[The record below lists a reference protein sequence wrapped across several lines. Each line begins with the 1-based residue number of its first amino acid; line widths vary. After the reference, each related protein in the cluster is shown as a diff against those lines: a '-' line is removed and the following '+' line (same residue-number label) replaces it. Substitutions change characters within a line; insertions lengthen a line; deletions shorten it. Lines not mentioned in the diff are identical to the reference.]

1 MQSLVKGGNLT
12 IMRRYLLRRIL
23 QIFPVILVAAILNFL
38 LINFAPGDP
47 AVILAGEYAPDE
59 YIAELRRSYGLDE
72 PILYR
77 LWVYILQLLQGDL
90 GYSFAY
96 RRPVLELL
104 LEHAQNTLLLVVGS
118 QGFSIVIGTW
128 LGALAARY
136 HTRWQD
142 NTITYGTLLL
152 YCLPVFWTGLMLI
165 LIFAVKLR
173 WMPSSGMMDF
183 LAFDR
188 PRWLDLLYHMVLPVT
203 CLFLYTLPTYTRLAR
218 ASVLEVARED
228 FVTTARAIGFSE
240 RVVFMR
246 HALRNAL
253 LPTVT
258 VAGLSLSS
266 LLTGALLVETVFA
279 WPGLGRLMFEAVS
292 QRDFPVL
299 MGGFLFATSLVIIG
313 NFIVDILYTYL
324 DPRVTYS

>member
-1 MQSLVKGGNLT
+1 M
-12 IMRRYLLRRIL
+12 

-59 YIAELRRSYGLDE
+59 YVAELRRSYGLDD

-77 LWVYILQLLQGDL
+77 LWVYILQLLHGDL

-104 LEHAQNTLLLVVGS
+104 FEHAQNTLLLVVGS

>member
-1 MQSLVKGGNLT
+1 
-12 IMRRYLLRRIL
+12 MRQYLLRRVL
-23 QIFPVILVAAILNFL
+23 QIFPVILVAVILNFL

-47 AVILAGEYAPDE
+47 ALILAGEYAPDE
-59 YIAELRRSYGLDE
+59 YIAELRKSYGLDE
-72 PILYR
+72 PLLYR
-77 LWVYILQLLQGDL
+77 LWIYIMQLLQGDL

-128 LGALAARY
+128 LGAMAARY
-136 HTRWQD
+136 HSRWQD
-142 NTITYGTLLL
+142 NAITYGTLLL

-165 LIFAVKLR
+165 MIFAVKLR
-173 WMPSSGMMDF
+173 WLPSSGMMDF
-183 LAFDR
+183 LAFNR
-188 PRWLDLLYHMVLPVT
+188 PRWIDLLYHMVLPVT

-218 ASVLEVARED
+218 ASVLEVVRED
-228 FVTTARAIGFSE
+228 FVTTARAIGYSE
-240 RVVFMR
+240 RVVYMR

-299 MGGFLFATSLVIIG
+299 MGGFLFATILVIIG